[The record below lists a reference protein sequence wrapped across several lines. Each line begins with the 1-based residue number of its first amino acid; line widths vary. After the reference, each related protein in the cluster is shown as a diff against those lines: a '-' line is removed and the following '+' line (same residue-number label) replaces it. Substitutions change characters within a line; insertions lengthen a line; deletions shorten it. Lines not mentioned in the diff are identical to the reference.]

1 MHSGLYD
8 YFGKE
13 EAEKFGDLIVKKLAG
28 KKISKR
34 MDAAEGPGGLIYEA
48 QQLGIDMWEL
58 LRALEGMC
66 TTGQAKE
73 IDDSTYLVKDPS
85 FNFSQYK
92 ANRDAVKSSRTVTAG
107 TWVYNLEAGPKIRRA
122 INDEDVAGILRGLID
137 GYDELFAQGYI
148 DEYDHDSWTADVA
161 DLLDDVE
168 SYRYPEDLLDEFEDE
183 VDFQLDEFYDLCDNL
198 RVWVAFEHNL

>member
-1 MHSGLYD
+1 MYVELHD

-13 EAEKFGDLIVKKLAG
+13 EAEKFGDLIAKKLAG

-34 MDAAEGPGGLIYEA
+34 RDLAESPGGLKYEA
-48 QQLGIDMWEL
+48 DKLGIDMWDL

-66 TTGQAKE
+66 VVGQAKE
-73 IDDSTYLVKDPS
+73 IDDSTYLVTES
-85 FNFSQYK
+85 SYVNSS
-92 ANRDAVKSSRTVTAG
+92 KSVTSSA
-107 TWVYNLEAGPKIRRA
+107 WVYTLKAGAKIRAA
-122 INDEDVAGILRGLID
+122 INAEDVAGILRGLID

-183 VDFQLDEFYDLCDNL
+183 VDFQLDEFYDLCDNI